1 MNLRKQLIERSL
13 SHKPNKT
20 IQATHPPGTRSHDP
34 AQLLPTDHDG
44 IIIRTHDSV
53 DGETSEGVQGD
64 SAVMELR
71 RKVRELEQRCQ
82 AERRQS
88 ELVQRDRESMR
99 RELLQAQ
106 EQVCYGQYCCYVYV
120 ALSRKKLHTH
130 SSYL

>member
-34 AQLLPTDHDG
+34 AQLLSTDHDG
-44 IIIRTHDSV
+44 V
-53 DGETSEGVQGD
+53 DGEAGEGVQGD
-64 SAVMELR
+64 GAVMELR
-71 RKVRELEQRCQ
+71 RRVRELEQRCQ

-106 EQVCYGQYCCYVYV
+106 EQVCY
-120 ALSRKKLHTH
+120 
-130 SSYL
+130 